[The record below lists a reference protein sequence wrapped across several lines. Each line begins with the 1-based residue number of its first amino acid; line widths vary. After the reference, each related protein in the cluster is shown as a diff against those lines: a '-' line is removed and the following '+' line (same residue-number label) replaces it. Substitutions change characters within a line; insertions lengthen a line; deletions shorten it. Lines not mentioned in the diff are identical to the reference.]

1 MLRFFRS
8 KLIRPVALFVAL
20 VTLTSV
26 AALGNFQQ
34 AKTQSPTPPIQPA
47 SGPGGKQYAH
57 KDVTKNRYGKGGEE
71 YWIFE
76 PNAPKPAIAPVIVLL
91 HGWGGMNPMY
101 YGAWIDHLV
110 KRGNIVI
117 YPRYQASL
125 LTPIKDFTPNTL
137 TAIKDAISR
146 LQNEPGHIKPDL
158 SKFATVGHS
167 VGGLLAASVA
177 ALASESGLP
186 RVSAVMSVE
195 PGITEAPI
203 NIPLADLKKI
213 PAETLLL
220 AVAGDQDTLVRDVD
234 AKRIYKESTLVPANN
249 KDYVTLVSDSH
260 GTPNLVASH
269 RAPTAQDKSYDS
281 GDGIGGGPAEAADR
295 VVDRVRDRVSDR
307 IANRAGGLPT
317 SRTDG
322 PQRDRRERLETMM
335 VNALDFYGTWKL
347 FDGLCDAA
355 FYGKNR
361 EYALGNTPQQRFMGV
376 WSDGVPVKE
385 LKITDNP

>member
-1 MLRFFRS
+1 MRGIVRN
-8 KLIRPVALFVAL
+8 KITRPVAVFVVLSFVLTLAL
-20 VTLTSV
+20 TVGS
-26 AALGNFQQ
+26 AQG
-34 AKTQSPTPPIQPA
+34 PTPPPQPA

-57 KDVTKNRYGKGGEE
+57 TSVTRNRYGKGGQE

-76 PNAPKPAIAPVIVLL
+76 PDTPKPPVAPVVVLL

-125 LTPIKDFTPNTL
+125 LTSIQEFTPNTL
-137 TAIKDAISR
+137 AAVKDAIAR
-146 LQNEPGHIKPDL
+146 LQAEPGHIKPDL
-158 SKFATVGHS
+158 KKFATVGHS
-167 VGGLLAASVA
+167 VGGILAASVA
-177 ALASESGLP
+177 ALAKESGLP
-186 RVSAVMSVE
+186 PVVAVMSVE
-195 PGITEAPI
+195 PGITEEPI

-234 AKRIYKESTLVPANN
+234 AKRIYNESTRVPASN
-249 KDYVTLVSDSH
+249 KDYVTMVSDSH
-260 GTPNLVASH
+260 GVPGLQASH
-269 RAPTAQDKSYDS
+269 RAPTAHDKAYDS
-281 GDGIGGGPAEAADR
+281 GEGIGGGPAE
-295 VVDRVRDRVSDR
+295 VSDQGSD
-307 IANRAGGLPT
+307 RAGGLPT
-317 SRTDG
+317 RRIDG
-322 PQRDRRERLETMM
+322 SSPRGRRDRVETMM

-376 WSDGVPVKE
+376 WSDGVAVKE
-385 LKITDNP
+385 LKITDKP

>member
-1 MLRFFRS
+1 MPAIFRS
-8 KLIRPVALFVAL
+8 RIIKPVALFAVLALFAPAL
-20 VTLTSV
+20 VL
-26 AALGNFQQ
+26 AQGP
-34 AKTQSPTPPIQPA
+34 KPPSQPA

-57 KDVTKNRYGKGGEE
+57 ASVTKNRYGKGGQE

-76 PNAPKPAIAPVIVLL
+76 PDTPKPATAPLIVLL

-117 YPRYQASL
+117 YPRYQSNL
-125 LTPIKDFTPNTL
+125 LTPIQEFTPNTL
-137 TAIKDAISR
+137 TAIKAAIER
-146 LQNEPGHIKPDL
+146 LQTEPGHIKADL
-158 SKFATVGHS
+158 NKFATVGHS
-167 VGGLLAASVA
+167 MGGLLAANVA

-186 RVSAVMSVE
+186 RVGAVMSVE

-203 NIPLADLKKI
+203 SFPLAELKKI
-213 PAETLLL
+213 PAGTLLL
-220 AVAGDQDTLVRDVD
+220 AVAGDQDTLVRDFD
-234 AKRIYKESTLVPANN
+234 AKRIYKESTRVPASN
-249 KDYVTLVSDSH
+249 KDYVTLVSDTH
-260 GTPNLVASH
+260 GMPGLQASH
-269 RAPTAQDKSYDS
+269 RAPTAHDRDYDS
-281 GDGIGGGPAEAADR
+281 GEGIGGGPAES
-295 VVDRVRDRVSDR
+295 SD
-307 IANRAGGLPT
+307 RAGGLPT
-317 SRTDG
+317 RPIDG
-322 PQRDRRERLETMM
+322 PQTGRRDRIETMM

>member
-1 MLRFFRS
+1 MPRFFRMRMTRS
-8 KLIRPVALFVAL
+8 IAFVVVLAL
-20 VTLTSV
+20 VSV
-26 AALGNFQQ
+26 LLVSAPAMSQHV
-34 AKTQSPTPPIQPA
+34 PTPPSQPA

-57 KDVTKNRYGKGGEE
+57 ASVTKNRYGKGGQE
-71 YWIFE
+71 YWVFE
-76 PNAPKPAIAPVIVLL
+76 PDAPKPATAPVIVLL

-125 LTPIKDFTPNTL
+125 LTPIQEFTPNTL
-137 TAIKDAISR
+137 AAIKDALSR
-146 LQNEPGHIKPDL
+146 LQTEPEHIKPDL
-158 SKFATVGHS
+158 NKFATVGHS
-167 VGGLLAASVA
+167 VGGILAANVA

-234 AKRIYKESTLVPANN
+234 AKRVYKESTRVPANN

-260 GTPNLVASH
+260 GTPALQASH
-269 RAPTAQDKSYDS
+269 RAPTAHDKDYDS
-281 GDGIGGGPAEAADR
+281 GDGIGGGPAEAINGTGD
-295 VVDRVRDRVSDR
+295 
-307 IANRAGGLPT
+307 RAGGLPT
-317 SRTDG
+317 RRIDG
-322 PQRDRRERLETMM
+322 QQRDRRERLETMM

-347 FDGLCDAA
+347 FDGLTDAA

>member
-1 MLRFFRS
+1 MPRS
-8 KLIRPVALFVAL
+8 FNNQIIRSVALLVAL
-20 VTLTSV
+20 TLF
-26 AALGNFQQ
+26 AL
-34 AKTQSPTPPIQPA
+34 AIVSPVGLAEKNPAPPTQPA

-57 KDVTKNRYGKGGEE
+57 AEVTKNRYGKGGEE
-71 YWIFE
+71 YWVFE
-76 PNAPKPAIAPVIVLL
+76 PDAPKPATAPVIVFL

-125 LTPIKDFTPNTL
+125 LTSIREFTPNTL
-137 TAIKDAISR
+137 TAVKDAVSR
-146 LQNEPGHIKPDL
+146 LQTETGHIKPDL
-158 SKFATVGHS
+158 NKFAAVGHS
-167 VGGLLAASVA
+167 VGGLLAANLA

-203 NIPLADLKKI
+203 NIPLADLQKI

-220 AVAGDQDTLVRDVD
+220 AVAGDDDTLVRDVD
-234 AKRIYKESTLVPANN
+234 AKRIYKESTRVPANN

-260 GTPNLVASH
+260 GTPGLVASH
-269 RAPTAQDKSYDS
+269 RAPTAHDKAYDS
-281 GDGIGGGPAEAADR
+281 GDGIGGGPAEASGRTGD
-295 VVDRVRDRVSDR
+295 
-307 IANRAGGLPT
+307 RAGGLPT
-317 SRTDG
+317 RRIDSS
-322 PQRDRRERLETMM
+322 QIERRERLETMM

-361 EYALGNTPQQRFMGV
+361 EYALGNTPQQRFMGL

>member
-1 MLRFFRS
+1 MSGRILKS
-8 KLIRPVALFVAL
+8 LALFLILVLFAL
-20 VTLTSV
+20 TIFSSQ
-26 AALGNFQQ
+26 N
-34 AKTQSPTPPIQPA
+34 PTPPSQPA
-47 SGPGGKQYAH
+47 TGPGGKQYVHAS
-57 KDVTKNRYGKGGEE
+57 VTKNRYGKDGEE

-76 PNAPKPAIAPVIVLL
+76 PDNPKPASAPLIVFL
-91 HGWGGMNPMY
+91 HGWGGINPLY
-101 YGAWIDHLV
+101 YGAWIDHV
-110 KRGNIVI
+110 VRRGNIVV

-125 LTPIKDFTPNTL
+125 LTPIQQFTPNTL
-137 TAIKDAISR
+137 AAIKDAIAR
-146 LQNEPGHIKPDL
+146 LKAEPGHVKPDL

-167 VGGLLAASVA
+167 VGGLLAANVA

-213 PAETLLL
+213 PPETLLL
-220 AVAGDQDTLVRDVD
+220 AVAGDQDTLVRDYD
-234 AKRIYKESTLVPANN
+234 AKRVYNESTRVPAAN

-260 GTPNLVASH
+260 GLPGLQASH
-269 RAPTAQDKSYDS
+269 RAPTAFDIAYDS
-281 GDGIGGGPAEAADR
+281 GEGIGGGPAEI
-295 VVDRVRDRVSDR
+295 VSGSD
-307 IANRAGGLPT
+307 RAGGLPT
-317 SRTDG
+317 RRIDG
-322 PQRDRRERLETMM
+322 PRSGRRDRLETMM

-385 LKITDNP
+385 LKVTDKP

>member
-1 MLRFFRS
+1 MSLR
-8 KLIRPVALFVAL
+8 KLKFLALFLSLLLFSLPVLPAQK
-20 VTLTSV
+20 V
-26 AALGNFQQ
+26 
-34 AKTQSPTPPIQPA
+34 TPPSQPA
-47 SGPGGKQYAH
+47 TGPGGKQYVHAS
-57 KDVTKNRYGKGGEE
+57 VTKNRYGNGAQE

-76 PNAPKPAIAPVIVLL
+76 PDEPKPASAPVIVFL
-91 HGWGGMNPMY
+91 HGWGGMNPLY

-125 LTPIKDFTPNTL
+125 LTPIRDFMPNTL
-137 TAIKDAISR
+137 GAIKSALAR
-146 LQNEPGHIKPDL
+146 LASEPGHVKADVT
-158 SKFATVGHS
+158 KFAAVGHS
-167 VGGLLAASVA
+167 VGGLLAANVA
-177 ALASESGLP
+177 ALASENRLP
-186 RVSAVMSVE
+186 RVAAVMSVE

-220 AVAGDQDTLVRDVD
+220 AVAGDQDTLVRDFD
-234 AKRIYKESTLVPANN
+234 AKRIYNESTRVTANN

-260 GTPNLVASH
+260 GLPGLVASH
-269 RAPTAQDKSYDS
+269 RAPTAFDNAYDS
-281 GDGIGGGPAEAADR
+281 GEGIGGGPAEVGRNGSDPAGSS
-295 VVDRVRDRVSDR
+295 RD
-307 IANRAGGLPT
+307 NGRAGGLPT
-317 SRTDG
+317 
-322 PQRDRRERLETMM
+322 RRVDAAGRPERLETMM

-385 LKITDNP
+385 LKVTDKP